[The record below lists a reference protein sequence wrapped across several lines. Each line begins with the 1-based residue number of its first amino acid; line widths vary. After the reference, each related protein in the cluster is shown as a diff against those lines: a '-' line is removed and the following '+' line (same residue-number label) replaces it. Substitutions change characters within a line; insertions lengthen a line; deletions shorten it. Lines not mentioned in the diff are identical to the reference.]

1 MSQQTE
7 KGFVTRLQSGFYTV
21 RTDGGE
27 VTCGIRGK
35 MKQEW
40 VNETLVAV
48 GDLVE
53 ISLQKDGSGVIEKVL
68 PRKSSFFRM
77 APSARGEFKQI
88 MLANPD
94 QIVLV
99 FACADPDPS
108 LRMLDRFLVIAEKLE
123 IPALIAANKIDLV
136 GVEKAREIFSTYTDL
151 GYPVVFTSA
160 KKNINI
166 GELEERTAGKLSAFY
181 GPSGAGKSSL
191 LNRVQPG
198 LGLQVGAVKETTGK
212 GKHTTV
218 VRELFELRN
227 GGFVADMPGIRTLSL
242 WDIEPEELDG
252 YFRELRGLVSECQ
265 FNDCKHISEPGC
277 AVKEAVAEG
286 KVSPERYESYVRLRM
301 GDEDE

>member
-1 MSQQTE
+1 MNLETE

-21 RTDGGE
+21 RTGSGE

-48 GDLVE
+48 GDLVR
-53 ISLQKDGSGVIEKVL
+53 ISLLDDGSGVIEEVL
-68 PRKSSFFRM
+68 PRRSSFFRM

-108 LRMLDRFLVIAEKLE
+108 LRMLDRFLVIAEKQE

-136 GVEKAREIFSTYTDL
+136 GLDRARGIFSVYSDL

-166 GELEERTAGKLSAFY
+166 DELEERIAGKLSAFY

-191 LNRVQPG
+191 LNCVQPG

-252 YFRELRGLVSECQ
+252 YFRELRGLVSGCQ
-265 FNDCKHISEPGC
+265 FSDCSHISEPGC
-277 AVKEAVAEG
+277 AVKEAVAGG

-301 GDEDE
+301 GDEGD